1 MTRAIS
7 TVVDASLAVL
17 LVSAAAVALV
27 TIPVGDQRPPDPAAA
42 ANAALASTAEASYR
56 ADNGDRRT
64 VSGRTGTL
72 LAHAAI
78 AEREGTDQ
86 KFVRA
91 VEHAVSDVLVE
102 LEASVEVVAS
112 SGEATVRVGERP
124 PPSATVAAVSREL
137 TVENG
142 SATVTVRTWSL

>member
-7 TVVDASLAVL
+7 TVVDASLAIL

-27 TIPVGDQRPPDPAAA
+27 AIPGGDQRPPDPAAA
-42 ANAALASTAEASYR
+42 ANTALASTAEAS
-56 ADNGDRRT
+56 AQTDNGDARP

-78 AEREGTDQ
+78 ADRDGTDSQ
-86 KFVRA
+86 FVRA
-91 VEHAVSDVLVE
+91 VEDAVSEVLVE
-102 LEASVEVVAS
+102 MDGDVEVVAS
-112 SGEATVRVGERP
+112 SGTGRVRVGERP
-124 PPSATVAAVSREL
+124 PPSASVAAVSQKV

-142 SATVTVRTWSL
+142 SATITVRTWSP